1 MSDPRTANLLGAL
14 VLALGDE
21 LGAATTEGAGHG
33 AAFPAAIVTV
43 GANPGWTIERLRRAL
58 GLSHS
63 GTVRLLDRL
72 EAEGI
77 VERRAGQDG
86 RSVALSLTTAG
97 RRSYNRILQARRSA
111 MSSALAS
118 LSGAE
123 RGQLIRITEKL
134 LHGLTRDLE
143 HSDHICR
150 LCEEDVC
157 PQDSCPV
164 NCAAMERSGTAN

>member
-1 MSDPRTANLLGAL
+1 MTDPRTANLVGAL
-14 VLALGDE
+14 VLALGDDLE
-21 LGAATTEGAGHG
+21 AATTTGAGHG
-33 AAFPAAIVTV
+33 AAFPAAIVTM
-43 GANPGWTIERLRRAL
+43 GSNPGWTIERLRRAL

-86 RSVALSLTTAG
+86 RSVALSLTAAG
-97 RRSYNRILQARRSA
+97 RRSYGRILQARRAA

-118 LSGAE
+118 LSAVE

-134 LHGLTRDLE
+134 LRGMTRDLE

-150 LCEEDVC
+150 LCEDDVC
-157 PQDSCPV
+157 PQGTCPV
-164 NCAAMERSGTAN
+164 NCAALERSGATT